1 VLVVPLKQMEVK
13 EKVRGCQDGREMS
26 IYWLTSLE
34 LSSRSGHESKRGWKG
49 ESSTF
54 TSAVWPFLSPSH
66 PRRRLGA
73 ERQTANLGLS
83 VCKASIPFPLKW
95 HQNALNRAVGG
106 GLGSLLACWDGSAP
120 APVRLATHHQQ
131 AGIAS
136 ESVASEPITAST
148 PGAKVRR
155 QRQGET

>member
-1 VLVVPLKQMEVK
+1 MVAVVGGWVDVLVVPLKQMEVK

-83 VCKASIPFPLKW
+83 VCKASIPFLSNGTKMPSIGQW
-95 HQNALNRAVGG
+95 AGG
-106 GLGSLLACWDGSAP
+106 
-120 APVRLATHHQQ
+120 
-131 AGIAS
+131 
-136 ESVASEPITAST
+136 
-148 PGAKVRR
+148 
-155 QRQGET
+155 